1 MRQGESLTDAEE
13 ALLHHLAT
21 LKASVAEGVEAAPN
35 LPALRTVLRDLFEKI
50 ELIRWPRFGFGPG
63 RDSSSL
69 SEN

>member
-35 LPALRTVLRDLFEKI
+35 LPARC
-50 ELIRWPRFGFGPG
+50 ELSYVTCSRR
-63 RDSSSL
+63 SS
-69 SEN
+69 